1 MPSREAKFQVAAS
14 PEELWRFLRDFEPL
28 CGCIT
33 GVERNHVLDARSAE
47 LRVKEKVGVVPLV
60 VDLRAE
66 IVEETPPRRLHAVA
80 KGEHLTMLIDVAL
93 AGSAEGTEL
102 TSVFDVTGTGPL
114 KPIVNRLFEK
124 RSAERTA
131 QFAEALARRFSPP
144 RPPSS

>member
-1 MPSREAKFQVAAS
+1 MPSREARFSVGAS
-14 PEELWRFLRDFEPL
+14 PEELWRLLRDFEAL
-28 CGCIT
+28 CACIP
-33 GVERNHVLDARSAE
+33 GVERLRVLDARTAE
-47 LRVKEKVGVVPLV
+47 LRVREKLGVVPLV

-93 AGSAEGTEL
+93 EGSAAGTEL

-131 QFAEALARRFSPP
+131 QFAEALAQRFSRT
-144 RPPSS
+144 RPASS

>member
-14 PEELWRFLRDFEPL
+14 PEELWRFLRDFEAL
-28 CGCIT
+28 CGCIP
-33 GVERNHVLDARSAE
+33 GVERIHVLDARSAE

-66 IVEETPPRRLHAVA
+66 IVEETPPLRLHAVA
-80 KGEHLTMLIDVAL
+80 KGEHLTMQIDVAL

-114 KPIVNRLFEK
+114 KPIVNRLFDK

-131 QFAEALARRFSPP
+131 QFAEALARRFSRS